1 MSALLTFLAL
11 FAVVIFQVT
20 VSPLFPFSIAQFDIP
35 LVFVAWT
42 TLFRGPKT
50 AMWVVPVAAILL
62 GMLTFR
68 SPALFLLALLP
79 VVPMIA
85 ISGVSYTNFLLG
97 NYWRSLLVVMV
108 AGAWARTLFALAAI
122 AQGADPA
129 FGTLVGSI
137 IIPGIFLDGTL
148 LTLAF
153 APSRLIGLDV
163 ANMALT
169 RGGYTAY
176 ERS

>member
-1 MSALLTFLAL
+1 MSGVLTFVAM
-11 FAVVIFQVT
+11 FVVVIFQVA
-20 VSPLFPFSIAQFDIP
+20 VSPLFPLSIAQFDLP
-35 LVFVAWT
+35 LVFAAWT
-42 TLFRGPKT
+42 TLFRGPRT
-50 AMWVVPVAAILL
+50 GMWVVPVMALLL

-68 SPALFLLALLP
+68 SPALFLLGLSP
-79 VVPMIA
+79 VVPLIA
-85 ISGVSYTNFLLG
+85 LSGVSYSNFLLG
-97 NYWRSLLVVMV
+97 NYWRALLVVC
-108 AGAWARTLFALAAI
+108 ATGAWTRTLFALVAMG
-122 AQGADPA
+122 QGADA
-129 FGTLVGSI
+129 AIGILVAEI
-137 IIPGIFLDGTL
+137 IIPGIFLDGAL